1 MNKAE
6 MERIEAAAIRL
17 TFSVLPGGEGG
28 GELMEYGVS
37 LAGDTADIETGQL
50 LVIKRCLCPVAFCN
64 YKCLNIG
71 LFTKSA
77 SFFTFIC
84 HKSNKFLQADGGLSL
99 HATFSCSVADVICGR
114 VTWLLANL
122 TAVCYKTANFSV
134 INTDSS
140 QLWYSASSCY
150 VLCKC
155 VIIKCVI

>member
-1 MNKAE
+1 MNENEKE
-6 MERIEAAAIRL
+6 NNWRCGQSTHSFRIDLWLSGADRSHEEDARVA
-17 TFSVLPGGEGG
+17 S
-28 GELMEYGVS
+28 
-37 LAGDTADIETGQL
+37 DTANIQTGHFL
-50 LVIKRCLCPVAFCN
+50 ITNVPISAYFS
-64 YKCLNIG
+64 IA
-71 LFTKSA
+71 LF
-77 SFFTFIC
+77 FNTFIC